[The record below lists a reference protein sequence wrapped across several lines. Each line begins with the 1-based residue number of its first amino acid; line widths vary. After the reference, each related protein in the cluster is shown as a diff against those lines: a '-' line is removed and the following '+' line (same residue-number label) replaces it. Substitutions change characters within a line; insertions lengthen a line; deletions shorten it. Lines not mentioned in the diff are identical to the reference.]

1 MPLIK
6 AKHTVK
12 LANYSVHTSAQK
24 KEKVL
29 FCLSVCWPKSQFM
42 VFYPHNF
49 VSFSVGLFFSPFR
62 WFIQVNYAKI
72 VYLLRFFSEVIHF
85 VLLKNK
91 GFN

>member
-49 VSFSVGLFFSPFR
+49 VSFSVGLFFSP
-62 WFIQVNYAKI
+62 
-72 VYLLRFFSEVIHF
+72 HF
-85 VLLKNK
+85 VGSYK
-91 GFN
+91 